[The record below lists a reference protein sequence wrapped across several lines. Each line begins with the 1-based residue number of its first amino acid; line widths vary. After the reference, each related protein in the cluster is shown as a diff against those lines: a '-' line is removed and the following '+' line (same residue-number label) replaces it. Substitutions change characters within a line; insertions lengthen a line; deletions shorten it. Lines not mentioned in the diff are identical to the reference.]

1 MISYIFSVIQKG
13 ISMERIMYTGEKP
26 VKEIFEVFSETME
39 ELFQEDPAVVY
50 IDADLMSSMR
60 TKDLWERYPQNVFNT
75 GIQEA
80 NMVGVAGGM
89 NLVGLK
95 PYIHSFAPFAVR
107 RCFDQIYVTVGYA
120 HKSVRIIGSE
130 PGICATDNGGTHMT
144 FEDVALM
151 RSIPESCVIDIS
163 DAKMFH
169 QLLKKTKDRNGVT
182 YFRTPRRGL
191 PDIYASETVFEVGKG
206 KVLRQGKDVTIISSG
221 IMVSNAL
228 MAADALHDMGIEA
241 SVLDPVTIKPLDSEL
256 IEMFARQTNAIV
268 TVENHNIIGGL
279 GSAVAEIMSGSYP
292 VPIERI
298 GIRDRFGQVGNEV
311 FLRNQYSLTTEE
323 IVERVIKLIN
333 T

>member
-1 MISYIFSVIQKG
+1 MEQIIF
-13 ISMERIMYTGEKP
+13 TGEKP

-39 ELFQEDPAVVY
+39 ELFQEDPSVVY

-60 TKDLWERYPQNVFNT
+60 TKDLWKKYPQNVFNT

-80 NMVGVAGGM
+80 NMVGIAGGM

-151 RSIPESCVIDIS
+151 RSIPESCVIDVS
-163 DAKMFH
+163 DAKMFR

-191 PDIYASETVFEVGKG
+191 PDIYVAETAFEPGKG
-206 KVLRQGKDVTIISSG
+206 KVLRKGDDVTVVASG
-221 IMVSNAL
+221 IMVSSAL
-228 MAADALHDMGIEA
+228 QAAEALHEMGVEV
-241 SVLDPVTIKPLDSEL
+241 SVIDPVTVKPLDSEL
-256 IEMFARQTNAIV
+256 IETFARRTKAVV
-268 TVENHNIIGGL
+268 TVENHNASGGL
-279 GSAVAEIMSGSYP
+279 GSVVAETLAERYP
-292 VPIERI
+292 ILVRRI
-298 GIRDRFGQVGNEV
+298 GVQDRFGQVGNEAY
-311 FLRNQYSLTTEE
+311 LREQYSLTVEE
-323 IVERVIKLIN
+323 IINNVKKLVHI
-333 T
+333 